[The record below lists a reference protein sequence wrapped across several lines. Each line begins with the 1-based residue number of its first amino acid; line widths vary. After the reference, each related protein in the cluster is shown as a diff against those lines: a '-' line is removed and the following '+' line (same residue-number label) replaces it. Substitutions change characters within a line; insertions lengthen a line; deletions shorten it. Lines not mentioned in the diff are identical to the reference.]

1 MNEMYIRRRRQPLV
15 TNAKAISVSP
25 KLCLSCR
32 VEEIQHRI
40 FKICDEWNKLMG
52 GVNYH
57 IRQPM
62 IVTDS
67 NAQKTDA
74 DGDILMPKDAV
85 ELLGQELVRRL
96 RITRIRRRCSA
107 SSASGQPQRK
117 RPALETQ
124 RSTSSLVVAPT
135 NGFRWCDC

>member
-1 MNEMYIRRRRQPLV
+1 MNAGRLSESWMNGMYIRRRRQPLV

-40 FKICDEWNKLMG
+40 FKTCDEWNKLMG

-74 DGDILMPKDAV
+74 DGDILMSKDAV
-85 ELLGQELVRRL
+85 ELLGRNWSAVCGLQGSAAEVQAQARQGNRNASAQLWKRNGQRRVL
-96 RITRIRRRCSA
+96 
-107 SSASGQPQRK
+107 
-117 RPALETQ
+117 
-124 RSTSSLVVAPT
+124 
-135 NGFRWCDC
+135 W